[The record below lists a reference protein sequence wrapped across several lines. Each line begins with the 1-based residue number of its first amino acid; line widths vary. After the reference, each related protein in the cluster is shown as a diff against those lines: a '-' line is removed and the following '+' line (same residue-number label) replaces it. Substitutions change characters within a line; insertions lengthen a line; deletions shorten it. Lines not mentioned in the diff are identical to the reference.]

1 VRQFALF
8 CVSGVLA
15 FVVDAGLTQT
25 LVSVAGLDPFSAR
38 ALSFPVAVTC
48 TWLFNRR
55 YTFRPSRDLTLHREW
70 MLYVSTQAVGLAVNL
85 STYAVLVWGSAVA
98 AAWPALAV
106 AAGSV
111 AGLLVNYL
119 GAKRVAFADRR

>member
-1 VRQFALF
+1 
-8 CVSGVLA
+8 
-15 FVVDAGLTQT
+15 
-25 LVSVAGLDPFSAR
+25 
-38 ALSFPVAVTC
+38 VAVTC

-55 YTFRPSRDLTLHREW
+55 YTFRPSRDLPLHREW